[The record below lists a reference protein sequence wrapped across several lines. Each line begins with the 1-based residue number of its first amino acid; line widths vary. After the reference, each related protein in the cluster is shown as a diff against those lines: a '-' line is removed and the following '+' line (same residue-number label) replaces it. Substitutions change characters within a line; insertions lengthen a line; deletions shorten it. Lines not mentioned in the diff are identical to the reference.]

1 MRPVWVTC
9 DPLIGRETQRQNQKE
24 ETIPKRECGERQK
37 DRERDRDRHKE
48 RETEKD
54 REERR
59 ERQRVGTE
67 NGREERKEGEIRV
80 LRTSTPCKL
89 EICLLC

>member
-24 ETIPKRECGERQK
+24 ETIPKREWGERQK

-48 RETEKD
+48 RETE
-54 REERR
+54 R
-59 ERQRVGTE
+59 ERQR
-67 NGREERKEGEIRV
+67 REERETESGDREWEGRKEGRRNKSSENIYT
-80 LRTSTPCKL
+80 L
-89 EICLLC
+89 